1 MNLIFKHLFYR
12 SYWWNAKIIKDNSPV
27 SGGAITVSLFK
38 NINLLTF
45 IFPLI
50 EILKIRGGS
59 RLLLIIASS
68 ILIILTDLYYFVY
81 KKNFEIIISETNL
94 LEKKQLMKRD
104 RILLI
109 YVLFSIVS
117 LIFVVT
123 VFRSN
128 RLL

>member
-12 SYWWNAKIIKDNSPV
+12 SYWWNTKIIKDNAPV

-104 RILLI
+104 RILLVYI
-109 YVLFSIVS
+109 FFSIAS

-123 VFRSN
+123 VIRSN